1 MTRSPDRR
9 PHDPRLHLR
18 PPAGWAN
25 DPNGP
30 FRWRG
35 RTHLFYQHNPAG
47 PSHENIH
54 WGHASSADLVTW
66 EHHPVALAPTP
77 GGPDEAGCW
86 SGCVVDDEGVPT
98 AVYTGVD
105 GRHAG
110 LGTILLARAA
120 VPDDPLLRE
129 WKPLPE
135 PVVAGP
141 PAGLDVVMFRDPFV
155 FRHGGRR
162 WALVGAGHADG
173 TPSVLL
179 YACERLTEWRFAG
192 VLLDGRS
199 PGVPGRGATGRE
211 ATAWEATGWEC
222 PQFFAAGDGRWVLVL
237 SLWNGDPLS
246 VVWLSGTLREV
257 AGPTGP
263 GLVFAPE
270 ACGPLDV
277 GRDCYAPAVLAGTA
291 GERTLLWGWSWEARG
306 QRAVD
311 EAGWAGLLTL
321 PREVGTHPDGA
332 LRIAPAAEL
341 GALRAGAPLVAAAGP
356 GPLGPVPLPDAYEVS
371 VTAEGGPVLVE
382 LARDARGGA
391 LALRLDP
398 GAGTVELRRADWP
411 RERAGVPAEA
421 GPVTLSVP
429 PAASSTVRVWRDGS
443 VVEVYAG
450 DGRAVA
456 TERVYPR
463 PGDRPEL
470 RVRAEETAGAGA
482 DPADPADSADSAD
495 SADPLGGVSGGVTFT
510 ATAWA
515 LAVPGTVGAGPA
527 PVGPPAH
534 PGG

>member
-1 MTRSPDRR
+1 MTR
-9 PHDPRLHLR
+9 PHDPRHHLR

-35 RTHLFYQHNPAG
+35 RHHLFYQHNPDG
-47 PSHENIH
+47 PWHRNIH
-54 WGHASSADLVTW
+54 WGHASSTDLLEW

-77 GGPDEAGCW
+77 GGPDAAGCW

-105 GRHAG
+105 ERHTG

-120 VPDDPLLRE
+120 EPDDPLLRE
-129 WKPLPE
+129 WKPSPV

-141 PAGLDVVMFRDPFV
+141 PEGLDVVMFRDPFV

-179 YACERLTEWRFAG
+179 YDCQRLTDWRFAG

-199 PGVPGRGATGRE
+199 PGAGSLASSPSPSPSAVPGP
-211 ATAWEATGWEC
+211 ATGWEC
-222 PQFFAAGDGRWVLVL
+222 PQLFAAGGGDRWVLVL
-237 SLWNGDPLS
+237 SLWNGDPQS
-246 VVWLSGTLREV
+246 VVWLSGRLREV

-263 GLVFAPE
+263 GLAFLPE
-270 ACGPLDV
+270 ARGPVDQ
-277 GRDCYAPAVLAGTA
+277 GRDCYAPAVRADA
-291 GERTLLWGWSWEARG
+291 DRTLLWGWSWEARG
-306 QRAVD
+306 ERAVA

-321 PREVGTHPDGA
+321 PREVGVHGDGT
-332 LRIAPAAEL
+332 LRVVPAREVV
-341 GALRAGAPLVAAAGP
+341 ALRAEEPLVVGAGR

-371 VTAEGGPVLVE
+371 VTAEHAPVLVE

-391 LALRLDP
+391 LALLLDP

-411 RERAGVPAEA
+411 RERGGRPADA
-421 GPVTLSVP
+421 GPLPLSVA
-429 PAASSTVRVWRDGS
+429 PAASLTVRVWRDGS
-443 VVEVYAG
+443 VLELFAG
-450 DGRAVA
+450 EGRAVA

-463 PGDRPEL
+463 PGDRPAL
-470 RVRAEETAGAGA
+470 RVRAAGPGA
-482 DPADPADSADSAD
+482 AFS
-495 SADPLGGVSGGVTFT
+495 

-515 LAVPGTVGAGPA
+515 LRDASRR
-527 PVGPPAH
+527 
-534 PGG
+534 